1 MIVVD
6 SLQLSPP
13 IHHDHRRERV
23 GSESGARGAR
33 RRGPASPIWP
43 GFRSRSHNPALDREA
58 GPTIRTKS
66 ETDQPR
72 GPAAAT
78 RASIWPMTE
87 TGPTLW
93 SSRPNCGR
101 RPGSGPASR
110 SGFGTGAAIRVRDWG
125 RDPVRDRGRN
135 PLQLPTGEQ
144 SSRLRHR
151 GRNPDRPPR
160 AQSGPAG
167 RDAIRSGRCCLG
179 AIWRGR
185 GRSENMAEHDVHGN
199 LAECDE
205 RRNLAEPGTNA
216 GIYTEPATNPGIRPS
231 PGDRGN
237 RGRKEWRPAL
247 GHAAPLSAR
256 RPWPKTR
263 VGRKTPAIQ
272 AFSRLRRARLDA
284 VRASQ

>member
-110 SGFGTGAAIRVRDWG
+110 SGFGTGAAIRFGTVAAIRS
-125 RDPVRDRGRN
+125 
-135 PLQLPTGEQ
+135 
-144 SSRLRHR
+144 SSRPGSNPAACATGGAIRTAHP
-151 GRNPDRPPR
+151 GRNPDRLAGTQSGAAGAAW
-160 AQSGPAG
+160 AQSGGVGADPK
-167 RDAIRSGRCCLG
+167 IWLSMTFT
-179 AIWRGR
+179 AIWP
-185 GRSENMAEHDVHGN
+185 SA
-199 LAECDE
+199 
-205 RRNLAEPGTNA
+205 TNA
-216 GIYTEPATNPGIRPS
+216 GILPSLVRTRESILSLRRIRESGRARAIGEIAAGRSGAPHLATPRRSARGGRGPRPGSAEKPRPFK
-231 PGDRGN
+231 PFRGC
-237 RGRKEWRPAL
+237 
-247 GHAAPLSAR
+247 AAPDWMRCER
-256 RPWPKTR
+256 RNE
-263 VGRKTPAIQ
+263 A
-272 AFSRLRRARLDA
+272 
-284 VRASQ
+284 